1 MKLRRPEKEVHS
13 PVLMLSTLML
23 GVFTG
28 LFSETALN
36 MALTQLMHEFSV
48 VAGVAQWLVTGYLLT
63 LAVFMPASIILMKWF
78 STRSLIIIAIS
89 LSFLGC
95 LISGVSENMMMLMTG
110 RIVQAIGTAILLPV
124 LMSAALL
131 IFPLHHCGKVMG
143 VVGVSITLA
152 PALGPTISGL
162 IITVLNWRAIFFI
175 CASMYIAALLLAI
188 VAAEN
193 VGDITHPR
201 IDVISLLLSSIG
213 FGGIICGLAA
223 LSENPASSVHFWG
236 VFLMGILCLIALF
249 WRQTRIRYPLINTKI
264 FSCPIFTV
272 GSLIMMMSI
281 MSVLATAIILPIYF
295 IDVLVMQPA
304 MAGLILLPGNIVNV
318 LFSPLIGALYNRYAM
333 RPFIVLGSLCLA
345 LSATIFLIITHG
357 FAEKWAI
364 ASAFM
369 LLCFGVT
376 CIIMP
381 VQTAALSSLPKS
393 LYSDGTSVWNTL
405 YQISGAAGASI
416 AISLMSSFT
425 ARAMN
430 GKASTPEIFALSS
443 GIHSVFYFILFLGLA
458 SLVVSFWLRE
468 PQQRTSSDTLIN

>member
-1 MKLRRPEKEVHS
+1 
-13 PVLMLSTLML
+13 
-23 GVFTG
+23 
-28 LFSETALN
+28 
-36 MALTQLMHEFSV
+36 
-48 VAGVAQWLVTGYLLT
+48 
-63 LAVFMPASIILMKWF
+63 
-78 STRSLIIIAIS
+78 
-89 LSFLGC
+89 
-95 LISGVSENMMMLMTG
+95 
-110 RIVQAIGTAILLPV
+110 
-124 LMSAALL
+124 
-131 IFPLHHCGKVMG
+131 
-143 VVGVSITLA
+143 
-152 PALGPTISGL
+152 
-162 IITVLNWRAIFFI
+162 
-175 CASMYIAALLLAI
+175 
-188 VAAEN
+188 
-193 VGDITHPR
+193 
-201 IDVISLLLSSIG
+201 
-213 FGGIICGLAA
+213 
-223 LSENPASSVHFWG
+223 
-236 VFLMGILCLIALF
+236 MGILCLIALF

-357 FAEKWAI
+357 FAEQWAI
-364 ASAFM
+364 AAAFM

-468 PQQRTSSDTLIN
+468 PQQGTSPDTLIN